1 MFYDRILKVEN
12 VGPGKT
18 ALITCGLGATYDKII
33 LLLGGGLVAADLT
46 EIRIKGN
53 DVEFFK
59 DTGTLLNNRQAYKG
73 IATNADSVTIDF
85 THPRARGGAS
95 EQYLASIPANLLKK
109 LVVEVDIAAGANAA
123 STLAAAAEFRGPT
136 KNPFILKRRVF
147 NYFAAGAADQDLF
160 LPSGIF
166 GGIIQRIWLHDGAHV
181 TKALLKIGGFIAM
194 NYKTMTELTRLQQRQ
209 LPALVPQ
216 ANIDV
221 LDFIADGNLMG
232 ALNTA
237 DLNPTDGTQVQLTLT
252 TDAAQAIVGYID
264 YIDPIDRL
272 KS

>member
-12 VGPGKT
+12 VGPNKT
-18 ALITCGLGATYDKII
+18 ALITCGLGATYDKIV

-46 EIRIKGN
+46 EIRIKAN

-59 DTGTLLNNRQAYKG
+59 DTGTFLNSRQAYKG

-85 THPRARGGAS
+85 TEPRS
-95 EQYLASIPANLLKK
+95 FNVESQYLASVPANLLKK
-109 LVVEVDIAAGANAA
+109 LVVEVDIQAGANAG

-136 KNPFILKRRVF
+136 KNPFIMKRRVF
-147 NYFAAGAADQDLF
+147 NFFAAGAADQDLF
-160 LPSGIF
+160 LPAGIF
-166 GGIIQRIWLHDGAHV
+166 GGIIKRIWLHDGGNV
-181 TKALLKIGGFIAM
+181 SKALLKVGGFVAM
-194 NYKTMTELTRLQQRQ
+194 NWKTMTELQRMQQRQ
-209 LPALVPQ
+209 VPALVPQ
-216 ANIDV
+216 ANIDC
-221 LDFIADGNLMG
+221 LDFIADGNLNG

-252 TDAAQAIVGYID
+252 TTGAQAIQGFID